1 MGWWWFAVAAAA
13 AIAGLLLYWA
23 LGITEGSYLG
33 RRVVALLYDWTPA
46 YYDRIKAITWLRD
59 REWLID
65 PLLERLSGVQEPLV
79 LDVGTGTGRF
89 PAALLGDRRFSGQIW
104 ALDISRGMLRR
115 AYERLKPY
123 GRCHLIWHDADTLP
137 FRDGLFD
144 AVVCL
149 ETIEFT
155 PRPQHTIHELVR
167 VLGPGGTLL
176 ISNRI
181 GRARWFPGRAY
192 NDQRLLALFSAE
204 PLKDALIHNWN
215 GFYDLVWAR
224 KAGQAA
230 PMEHQAEDLGAQLCS
245 FEPSQIGAR
254 IAEPRAHWTQ
264 YGTTTRQEHH
274 GQKAPS

>member
-1 MGWWWFAVAAAA
+1 MMTWLWIAVAAAV
-13 AIAGLLLYWA
+13 GLLLYWA
-23 LGITEGSYLG
+23 LGITEGAYLG
-33 RRVVALLYDWTPA
+33 KRVVALLYDWTPA
-46 YYDRIKAITWLRD
+46 YYDRIKAITWHRD

-65 PLLERLSGVQEPLV
+65 PLLERLSGVKEPLV

-89 PAALLGDRRFSGQIW
+89 PAALLGDGRFSGQIW

-115 AYERLKPY
+115 AYDRLKSY
-123 GRCHLIWHDADTLP
+123 DRCRLIWHDADTLP

-167 VLGPGGTLL
+167 VLGMGGTLL

-181 GRARWFPGRAY
+181 GRARWFPGRVY
-192 NDQRLLALFSAE
+192 DDQQLLALFGAE

-215 GFYDLVWAR
+215 DFYDLVWAR

-230 PMEHQAEDLGAQLCS
+230 PVGHGTDDLEAQLRS
-245 FEPSQIGAR
+245 SEQYRVGGRS
-254 IAEPRAHWTQ
+254 AEPCNPWVRYNAHM
-264 YGTTTRQEHH
+264 RQEHN
-274 GQKAPS
+274 GQKDAS